1 MNFPSQIFFSDVNHC
16 YRAAI
21 LKKGFLWVFPPYMVA
36 ATYCYYEKTCRKM
49 HTAIVLYLLRKE
61 SKLNG
66 VFLGHKVRCTVFIRR
81 RTGAQLLMINK
92 ISTYLCAKDEIEKS
106 KKQKMSPG
114 LLSTQ

>member
-21 LKKGFLWVFPPYMVA
+21 LKKSFLWVFPPYMVA

-49 HTAIVLYLLRKE
+49 HTAIVLHLLRKE
-61 SKLNG
+61 SKL
-66 VFLGHKVRCTVFIRR
+66 KCTVFIRR